1 MPDSESTTDTIILRG
16 PHEKL
21 GNALAT
27 VYEKA
32 NSVQSRL
39 IQAPAWIHKY
49 IIGRKGASIKEFSSS
64 YPNVHVEFTD
74 DKIKVEG
81 PPDQIN
87 DATEQLEKIVKSYIE
102 RLTFVEMEVVNPNHY
117 KHIIGKAGSNINRI
131 KDEMDVVINID
142 EKEGLNIIRIEGSA
156 EGVKKAQ
163 LELQIMIEKLDN
175 EKEKDVIIDHRL
187 FRSIIGSKGSKIKEI
202 REKFNQV
209 VITFPNSSEKSDIV
223 KIRGP
228 KNDVELCHK
237 HLTKL
242 VKDLQESSFML
253 EVPIFKQFHK
263 FIIGKG
269 GANIK
274 KIRDETQTEIDL
286 PAEGDKNEGKYKKFQ
301 QIHNTL
307 TDSLFLFHSHRHYR

>member
-1 MPDSESTTDTIILRG
+1 MPASDSATDTIILRG

-21 GNALAT
+21 GNALST

-74 DKIKVEG
+74 DKIKIEG
-81 PPDQIN
+81 PPDQVN
-87 DATEQLEKIVKSYIE
+87 EATENLEKIVKSYID
-102 RLTFVEMEVVNPNHY
+102 RLTFVEMEVNPNHY

-131 KDEMDVVINID
+131 KDEMDVQINIE
-142 EKEGLNIIRIEGSA
+142 EKEGLNIIRIEGSSG
-156 EGVKKAQ
+156 GVKNAQ
-163 LELQIMIEKLDN
+163 RELQSMIEKLDN
-175 EKEKDVIIDHRL
+175 EKEKDVVIDHRL

-209 VITFPNSSEKSDIV
+209 VITFPNPSEKSDIV

-228 KNDVELCHK
+228 KNDVESCHK
-237 HLTKL
+237 HLSKL

-286 PAEGDKNEGKYKKFQ
+286 PAEGDKNEGK
-301 QIHNTL
+301 
-307 TDSLFLFHSHRHYR
+307 LFLLLHSVLLINNKLLLL